1 MAITTDLLETD
12 IVLFY
17 SVTFDWWYEAR
28 EYIPSKGL
36 SVSSFEEEEKK
47 GDTKDEEVQ
56 GKAKDYESIII
67 YDSFDDRYYL
77 DDDHS
82 TNKFNSNQND
92 VGLWPIIDF
101 SNLYLISKIFNT
113 VYRKNEVE

>member
-1 MAITTDLLETD
+1 MCRNTVNGIGNDKERRG
-12 IVLFY
+12 VLID
-17 SVTFDWWYEAR
+17 V
-28 EYIPSKGL
+28 
-36 SVSSFEEEEKK
+36 EEEEEGK
-47 GDTKDEEVQ
+47 GDTEDEEVR
-56 GKAKDYESIII
+56 GKASDYESIIV

-82 TNKFNSNQND
+82 TNKFNSNKND

-101 SNLYLISKIFNT
+101 ANLYLISKIFNT